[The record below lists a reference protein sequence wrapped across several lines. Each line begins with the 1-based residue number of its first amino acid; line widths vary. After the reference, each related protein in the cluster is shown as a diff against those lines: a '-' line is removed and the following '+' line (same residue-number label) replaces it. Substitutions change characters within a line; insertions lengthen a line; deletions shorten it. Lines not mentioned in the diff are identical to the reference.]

1 MMMSSGELQSNSPE
15 VEGLTSIG
23 SGDHMT
29 TIVPAVVIYS
39 IVPDDQTRQ
48 GSAMAIENISNNP
61 NSVCTAQGDMTCFLT
76 ETENGR
82 LNNSQSLSNPLN
94 MAGTSASSM
103 NVLLLL
109 SPFFGFSCKMFELE
123 RPPFPSVG
131 GAG

>member
-1 MMMSSGELQSNSPE
+1 
-15 VEGLTSIG
+15 
-23 SGDHMT
+23 MT
-29 TIVPAVVIYS
+29 TVITAVIVYNIT
-39 IVPDDQTRQ
+39 PDDRKQQ
-48 GSAMAIENISNNP
+48 GSAIATLDIGNNP
-61 NSVCTAQGDMTCFLT
+61 NRVCTAQGDMTCFLT
-76 ETENGR
+76 ETENER

>member
-1 MMMSSGELQSNSPE
+1 MMSSGELQSNSPE
-15 VEGLTSIG
+15 VERLTGIG
-23 SGDHMT
+23 SRNHMT
-29 TIVPAVVIYS
+29 TVITAVIVYNIT
-39 IVPDDQTRQ
+39 PDDRKQQ
-48 GSAMAIENISNNP
+48 GSAIATLDIGNNP
-61 NSVCTAQGDMTCFLT
+61 NRVCTAQGDMTCFLT
-76 ETENGR
+76 ETENER
-82 LNNSQSLSNPLN
+82 LNNSQSFSNPLN

>member
-1 MMMSSGELQSNSPE
+1 MMSSGELQSNSPE

-39 IVPDDQTRQ
+39 VVPDDQTQQ

-61 NSVCTAQGDMTCFLT
+61 NRVCTARGDMTCFLT
-76 ETENGR
+76 ETENER

-103 NVLLLL
+103 NVLLLR

-123 RPPFPSVG
+123 RPPFASVG